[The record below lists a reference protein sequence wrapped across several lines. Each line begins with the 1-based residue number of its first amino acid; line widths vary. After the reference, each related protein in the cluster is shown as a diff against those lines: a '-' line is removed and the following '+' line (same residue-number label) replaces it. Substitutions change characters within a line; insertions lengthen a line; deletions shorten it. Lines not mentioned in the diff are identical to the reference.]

1 MKEVNGR
8 WAMKSWFVRVFAF
21 AILWGCM
28 WVRNEVGENELSV
41 QLIVCAAAFALYFFL
56 PIVKRPVL
64 FFVILQSLLSVLVFV
79 HTPMIWV
86 WLFLMFITVEAVF
99 HLTTMELK
107 AFIIYSIALLIIV
120 SALSAEWVLPLYL
133 FAIILFFI
141 EIRLNHYVMER
152 QEQREVYE
160 QLLGEYRQLKR
171 MNLENE
177 QVARLEERTRIAR
190 DIHDSVGHKLTALLM
205 QLEMFS
211 MQNQS
216 GEYAELK
223 QLAQESLDETRQ
235 AVKTLKQEEVAGIT
249 SVVQLIRKL
258 ESESHLLIRF
268 TMKQGVLLTKL
279 SNVQSIVLYRSIQEA
294 LTNAMKHGSSREVEL
309 TLGRSAIGEIEWVI
323 SNAIHEPKPY
333 ELGFGLTAMRERIEE
348 QAGQLRIYQTDKE
361 FVIEGSMP
369 VKENVG

>member
-1 MKEVNGR
+1 
-8 WAMKSWFVRVFAF
+8 MKSWFVRILAF

-28 WVRNEVGENELSV
+28 WVGNDVGEKELSV
-41 QLIVCAAAFALYFFL
+41 QLIVCAAAFTLYFFL

-64 FFVILQSLLSVLVFV
+64 FFVILQSLLSVLVLV

-86 WLFLMFITVEAVF
+86 WLFLLFITVEAVF
-99 HLTTMELK
+99 HLTALELK
-107 AFIIYSIALLIIV
+107 AFIIYSIALLIIA
-120 SALSAEWVLPLYL
+120 SALLSEWVLPLYI

-141 EIRLNHYVMER
+141 EIRLNRYVMER
-152 QEQREVYE
+152 QEQRDVYE

-223 QLAQESLDETRQ
+223 QLAKESLEETRQ

-258 ESESHLLIRF
+258 ESENHLLIRF

-279 SNVQSIVLYRSIQEA
+279 SNAQSIVLYRSIQEA

-309 TLGRSAIGEIEWVI
+309 TLGRTAIGEIEWVI
-323 SNAIHEPKPY
+323 SNVIHEPKPF

-361 FVIEGSMP
+361 FIIEGSMP